1 MMQDIDI
8 YLTKCYNII
17 CLIMLIRRISMKTE
31 SFRSILTKAVMSG
44 IMIGMGGIVYLVMEN
59 KLMGAFMFSFG
70 LFTII
75 QRGFALY
82 TGKVG
87 YIPENTPIYIREVLI
102 TLLGN
107 ITGTGIAALFVSFT
121 RIWDK
126 VHEAAAASM
135 AVKTGDNILSQIFL
149 GFFCGMLMYLAVDNG
164 KKCRTDKT
172 DVSFVFGVSVPVMVF
187 IFCGFNHSVADCFY
201 MFAAGVS
208 LKGILYVLTVAFGNA
223 CGGMF
228 IPLMKKLFDKQ

>member
-1 MMQDIDI
+1 
-8 YLTKCYNII
+8 
-17 CLIMLIRRISMKTE
+17 MKLE
-31 SFRSILTKAVMSG
+31 SFKSILTKAVLSG
-44 IMIGMGGIVYLVMEN
+44 VMIGLGGIVYLVMEN

-87 YIPENTPIYIREVLI
+87 YIPENKPIYIREVLI

-107 ITGTGIAALFVSFT
+107 IIGTGISAGLVMLT
-121 RIWDK
+121 RIGTK
-126 VHEAAAASM
+126 VHEAAKASM
-135 AVKTGDNILSQIFL
+135 EVKMGDSIPSQLIL

-164 KKCRTDKT
+164 KKCRANGT
-172 DVSFVFGVSVPVMVF
+172 DVSFVFGVSVPVMLF

-201 MFAAGVS
+201 MFASGPS
-208 LKGILYVLTVAFGNA
+208 LSGFLYVLVVAVGNA

-228 IPLMKKLFDKQ
+228 IPLMQKIFDKPDKK